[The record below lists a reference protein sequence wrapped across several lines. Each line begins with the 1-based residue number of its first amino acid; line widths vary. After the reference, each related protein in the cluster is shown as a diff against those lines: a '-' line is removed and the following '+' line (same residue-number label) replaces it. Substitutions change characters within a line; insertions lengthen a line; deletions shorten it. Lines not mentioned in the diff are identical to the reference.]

1 MMSPSQVT
9 AACVVVVSLLAPVS
23 SLPKAHYD
31 RYHPYYHSYHSYH
44 YYGEC
49 ELDSHCSSSLACSN
63 YYCRDPCI
71 GACGYNANCRVS
83 HLLQLLC

>member
-1 MMSPSQVT
+1 MMSPSQVS
-9 AACVVVVSLLAPVS
+9 AACVVVVSLLASVS

-31 RYHPYYHSYHSYH
+31 RYHPYYHSYH

-49 ELDSHCSSSLACSN
+49 DLDSHCSSSLACQN
-63 YYCRDPCI
+63 YYCRDPCV

-83 HLLQLLC
+83 HLLQS